1 MLALTAA
8 WEALTSDDLPM
19 PRAPQSSALF
29 AGRPLAKR
37 SVFSISVSRTRSM
50 PLSSVIW
57 TRLTRGTGTSRE
69 PCACQMKASAESK
82 SEFEFGRG
90 ASRSSASAIRVK
102 VCASGAPDVGLAADF
117 GFGLGL
123 DLAIGTLSVGRSH
136 TGAAFA
142 PQGAKPGKIR
152 ILGPFRRTRR
162 RCNWSADRYIPR
174 TFGRRWGGRR
184 RRDSRRTISPTQRP
198 FMFISPAFAQGGSLF
213 GGGDNMMLQM
223 APFIL
228 IFVIMYFLILRPQ

>member
-19 PRAPQSSALF
+19 PRAPHSSALF

-50 PLSSVIW
+50 PLSSVIS

-102 VCASGAPDVGLAADF
+102 VCASGAPDFGLAADV
-117 GFGLGL
+117 GFGLDF
-123 DLAIGTLSVGRSH
+123 DLAIGALSVGRSH

-152 ILGPFRRTRR
+152 ILGPFSRTTR
-162 RCNWSADRYIPR
+162 RCNWFADRYIPR

-184 RRDSRRTISPTQRP
+184 RRDSRRAIIADTEAFHVHFACIRTGWLVVRRRQRQH
-198 FMFISPAFAQGGSLF
+198 AGVA
-213 GGGDNMMLQM
+213 
-223 APFIL
+223 AA
-228 IFVIMYFLILRPQ
+228 LRLDLRHHVLPDP